1 MYHILRQ
8 IMRLS
13 NDISNIKIDTRN
25 RILMKVNREFLKTSF
40 FLILLTRNISLNNK
54 VRDKETVSRI
64 SFKGQR
70 FVLFKI

>member
-25 RILMKVNREFLKTSF
+25 RIVMKVNREFLKTIF

-64 SFKGQR
+64 SFIGQR
-70 FVLFKI
+70 FILFKI